1 MNVPIPSATDR
12 IDDQKTEPRVAGL
25 KRFLD
30 RLLSQLHP
38 AARVEDEDRHT
49 ATELGLA
56 GSDTHELGHA
66 ALVELTRQAIR
77 DEEPLRVAD
86 QSLETMS
93 ASPAQPAVVP

>member
-1 MNVPIPSATDR
+1 MDASIPTATDR
-12 IDDQKTEPRVAGL
+12 INDQKTEPRIAAL

-66 ALVELTRQAIR
+66 ALVELARQAIR
-77 DEEPLRVAD
+77 DEEPLRAAD

-93 ASPAQPAVVP
+93 APPAQPTAVP